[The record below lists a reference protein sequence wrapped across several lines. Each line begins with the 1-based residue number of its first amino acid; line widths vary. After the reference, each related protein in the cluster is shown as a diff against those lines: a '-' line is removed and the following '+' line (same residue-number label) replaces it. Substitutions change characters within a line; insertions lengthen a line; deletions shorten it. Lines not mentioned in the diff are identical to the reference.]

1 MIGCY
6 CSIEFFLMEVGYIKF
21 SLDWY
26 FGFWKMKWRYFIVE
40 IFDEVVELVR
50 CFLRNG
56 YNIFQFIND
65 VDMLV
70 FFYNWVSFFE
80 VFFKK
85 LLFIFK
91 FYYFRMFEESLGV
104 VFVKVYCS
112 FVEKFINILK
122 KGQ

>member
-1 MIGCY
+1 MIGRY
-6 CSIEFFLMEVGYIKF
+6 RSIEFFLMEVGYIKF

-65 VDMLV
+65 VERLV
-70 FFYNWVSFFE
+70 FFYDWMSFFE

-104 VFVKVYCS
+104 VFVKVYRS

>member
-1 MIGCY
+1 MIGRY
-6 CSIEFFLMEVGYIKF
+6 RSIEFFLMEVGYIKF

-65 VDMLV
+65 VERLV
-70 FFYNWVSFFE
+70 FFYDWMSFFE